1 MYKTNILKVSRQ
13 VKWKV
18 QVLAQ
23 NADTYCN
30 NCKIFAETLKIVYK
44 SQLTVYVWQ
53 KFIQNSRYHVGVF
66 NVYNQGVTLLASSRQ
81 LSQVIYCS
89 SQARQAQLFTQPPP
103 YIQKLLPSSAKQI
116 LKEAQWDKITLTIF
130 GDCNNSGPKY
140 KLTRSLSKSKLLKN
154 VCCLCPAI
162 AVAFLHPLEG

>member
-44 SQLTVYVWQ
+44 SQLTVYVW
-53 KFIQNSRYHVGVF
+53 
-66 NVYNQGVTLLASSRQ
+66 
-81 LSQVIYCS
+81 
-89 SQARQAQLFTQPPP
+89 
-103 YIQKLLPSSAKQI
+103 
-116 LKEAQWDKITLTIF
+116 
-130 GDCNNSGPKY
+130 
-140 KLTRSLSKSKLLKN
+140 
-154 VCCLCPAI
+154 
-162 AVAFLHPLEG
+162 

>member
-23 NADTYCN
+23 NADTF
-30 NCKIFAETLKIVYK
+30 CKIFVQTSLKLFTK
-44 SQLTVYVWQ
+44 SQVTVYVWQ
-53 KFIQNSRYHVGVF
+53 IFIQKSRYHVGVF
-66 NVYNQGVTLLASSRQ
+66 NVYNQGVTLLAGSRQ

-116 LKEAQWDKITLTIF
+116 LKQAQWDKISLNMF
-130 GDCNNSGPKY
+130 EDCNDSG
-140 KLTRSLSKSKLLKN
+140 LK
-154 VCCLCPAI
+154 
-162 AVAFLHPLEG
+162 